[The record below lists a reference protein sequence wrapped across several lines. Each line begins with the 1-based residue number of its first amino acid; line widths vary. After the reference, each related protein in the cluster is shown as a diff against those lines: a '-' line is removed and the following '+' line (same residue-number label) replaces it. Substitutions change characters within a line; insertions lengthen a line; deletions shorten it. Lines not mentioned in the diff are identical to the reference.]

1 MSDPLFYILFLICL
15 AAIYFSIRPLTQ
27 YYLAI
32 SASPDEVLLVD
43 VVVRSVKRVFVI
55 CLLGLLAVYAYCET
69 RERRSFVSSQTIST
83 PTKPLP
89 EKVEAKNPHVPP
101 AETYKEYKNK

>member
-1 MSDPLFYILFLICL
+1 MSDPIFYILFLICL

-43 VVVRSVKRVFVI
+43 VVVMSVKRVFVI

-69 RERRSFVSSQTIST
+69 RER
-83 PTKPLP
+83 
-89 EKVEAKNPHVPP
+89 
-101 AETYKEYKNK
+101 KEYIKNVCTEELDKYLTDPQ